1 MGDRRIK
8 HISVAALF
16 TAMVVLMTS
25 IIKIPTPATQGYLNF
40 GDVMVLL
47 TAILLGK
54 KYGAV
59 AGGIGSAL
67 ADLLGGY
74 ASFAVFT
81 LIIKGIEGY
90 IAGLLAYRMGKRP
103 STTRLVI
110 AAAIGGTWMVL
121 GYFLAESLM
130 MGPKAALGEVPM
142 NFIQAGAGI
151 IVSIPIAK
159 ALLNTDM
166 FKDYK

>member
-1 MGDRRIK
+1 MKDKRIK
-8 HISVAALF
+8 QISVAALF
-16 TAMVVLMTS
+16 TAMVVVMTS

-40 GDVMVLL
+40 GDIMVLL
-47 TAILLGK
+47 TAMLLGK

-90 IAGLLAYRMGKRP
+90 IAGLLAYRGDRKP
-103 STTRLVI
+103 STLRMI
-110 AAAIGGTWMVL
+110 IGAAVGGIWMVL
-121 GYFLAESLM
+121 GYFLAETLM
-130 MGPKAALGEVPM
+130 MGAKAAIVEVPE

-151 IVSIPIAK
+151 AASIPIAK
-159 ALLNTDM
+159 ALLKTNI
-166 FKDYK
+166 FKDI